1 MGGKKARI
9 PAGMWI
15 DVAKRALIEEGVGGL
30 KVDRLAKRLGVTRGG
45 FYHHLGD
52 REELFD
58 RLLELWRMECRFLP
72 DDGPGTSPSE
82 ASVWA
87 LEVVRRLIEEDG
99 YDHAFDMAVREW
111 GRSDRRVSWAVERED
126 SQRVEALQRFY
137 LLLGYQGEQALL
149 RARVFYYHQIGYYSI
164 GLKVSISE
172 RRRLAPLYGEIL
184 FGDKFQLPENA
195 TEGQPGDSTMLDK
208 ITPAAMPDPPKRT
221 QKRRP
226 N

>member
-184 FGDKFQLPENA
+184 FGDKFQLPKNA
-195 TEGQPGDSTMLDK
+195 TEGRPGDSAMPDK

>member
-72 DDGPGTSPSE
+72 DDGPGTSLSE